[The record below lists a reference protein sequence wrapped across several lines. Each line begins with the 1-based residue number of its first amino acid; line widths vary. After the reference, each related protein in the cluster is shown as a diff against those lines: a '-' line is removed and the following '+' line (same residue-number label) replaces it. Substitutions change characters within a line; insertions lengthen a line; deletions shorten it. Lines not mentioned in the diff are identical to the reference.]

1 MLEFRTRTS
10 LRALFVVFL
19 LPLPLLSQSTPSSAR
34 PAFEEQAKQGRDA
47 LSSAKYPG
55 AISAFKK
62 ANKLQNNSCAD
73 CYLGIA
79 TASLDMGNP
88 QEVLENS
95 DKALQCAAT
104 DSQRVFAHNLKGSA
118 LVMGKPDPGKL
129 EQAATEFR
137 AAIALAPS
145 PPALH
150 LNLAKVLLK
159 QSKDDKAVLELQKCL
174 ALNPDAAMTEQA
186 KKLIAEPKLGREDL
200 APPFQITSMQ
210 GEAISLRQLTG
221 KVVVLDFWATWCPP
235 CRESVPELKELTRK
249 YPSEK
254 LTVISISADDDEKAW
269 HEFVAK
275 KGIDWPQFRDSNRQ
289 IRISFGVRLLPTYL
303 VIDGDGAIQERIEG
317 MNPRETI
324 VYRLRDKLNAM
335 PELNDDRKN

>member
-1 MLEFRTRTS
+1 MEFRTRTS
-10 LRALFVVFL
+10 LCVLFVVFRL
-19 LPLPLLSQSTPSSAR
+19 TLPLLSQLPPSSSNS
-34 PAFEEQAKQGRDA
+34 AFEEQAKQGRDA
-47 LSSAKYPG
+47 LSSAKYSD

-62 ANKLQNNSCAD
+62 ANKLQNDSCVD
-73 CYLGIA
+73 CYLGLA
-79 TASLDMGNP
+79 TASLHLGKP

-95 DKALQCAAT
+95 DKALQFATT

-118 LVMGKPDPGKL
+118 LVMGKPDTGKL

-137 AAIALAPS
+137 AAIALSPS

-159 QSKDDKAVLELQKCL
+159 QSKDDEARAELQKCL
-174 ALNPDAAMTEQA
+174 ALKPDAAMTEQA
-186 KKLIAEPKLGREDL
+186 KKFIAEPKLGREDL

-210 GEAISLRQLTG
+210 GEKISLRQLTG

-235 CRESVPELKELTRK
+235 CRDSVPELKELTRK

-269 HEFVAK
+269 QEFVAK
-275 KGIDWPQFRDSNRQ
+275 KDMDWPQFRDSNRQ

-317 MNPRETI
+317 RNPHQTI